1 MRFGAELE
9 LELVE
14 YSSYL
19 SSTSSP
25 GSSGVPGFS
34 MMTSVTSGSSSG
46 ISSMTG
52 SVGRSPS
59 SRMSDEASSGLDSGS
74 GVEAGGISQG
84 GAGLGCSGA
93 AAATTVDAVQLL
105 SLASDDLD
113 ILLLLC
119 SGVRERLWTR
129 FRTPLMMGGLLLLL
143 LESTVS
149 AAAAASCGPRSMP
162 DIVGTA
168 GALDVE
174 GFGDSTRVTGDLTS
188 WA

>member
-25 GSSGVPGFS
+25 GSGVPGFS

-59 SRMSDEASSGLDSGS
+59 SRMSEEASSSLDSGS
-74 GVEAGGISQG
+74 GVGAGISQG
-84 GAGLGCSGA
+84 CVGGGAGAGLGSSGA
-93 AAATTVDAVQLL
+93 AAAGTVDVVQLL

-119 SGVRERLWTR
+119 SGVRERL
-129 FRTPLMMGGLLLLL
+129 
-143 LESTVS
+143 
-149 AAAAASCGPRSMP
+149 
-162 DIVGTA
+162 
-168 GALDVE
+168 
-174 GFGDSTRVTGDLTS
+174 
-188 WA
+188 

>member
-25 GSSGVPGFS
+25 GPSGVPGFS

-74 GVEAGGISQG
+74 GEAGGISQG
-84 GAGLGCSGA
+84 GAILGCSEA

-129 FRTPLMMGGLLLLL
+129 FRTPLMMGGLLMLL

-174 GFGDSTRVTGDLTS
+174 GFDDSTRVTGDLTS